1 MIRLQELTVDAGLY
15 PSGPDDD
22 VLGRLHTH
30 YSTPSV
36 KIKHCKKLQ
45 DDARTPTPAI
55 RYHRCHIENI
65 LSHIILRDDID
76 HAVRGFR

>member
-1 MIRLQELTVDAGLY
+1 MQAYIQVDLMMMYSEDFTRITVHLQLKLNIA
-15 PSGPDDD
+15 
-22 VLGRLHTH
+22 
-30 YSTPSV
+30 
-36 KIKHCKKLQ
+36 KKLQ